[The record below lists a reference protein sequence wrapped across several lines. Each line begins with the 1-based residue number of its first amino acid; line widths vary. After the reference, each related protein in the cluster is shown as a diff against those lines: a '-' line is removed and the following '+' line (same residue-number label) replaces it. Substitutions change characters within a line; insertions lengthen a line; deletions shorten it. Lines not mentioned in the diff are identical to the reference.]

1 MPRAKKQQD
10 PDESIEVV
18 SEEQRVRK
26 SPRRKNPTE
35 KMTKPVKKETKKP
48 GPKKRGPKKASK
60 DQYGLPQL
68 SPSKEIP
75 SPIEFPKVM
84 SRVPSLNHP
93 SSASSTPAP
102 PRQKITEQDIIAAT
116 SSHDIVGYLNTL
128 VGSEAEA
135 NLNEYRRTTKL
146 QMDND
151 ASLIRQLRTE
161 LQQKQESIDTLLKQ
175 VSQLQN
181 NGSALPATAN
191 ATPQKRVTGELYKS
205 PIRSNS
211 ASTSMISSDDL
222 AQEMKTI
229 GVTLDMLEL
238 LTGVRIVNYEE
249 DKEKFH
255 FDVKQSST
263 NSEDDSSTITVEYKL
278 VIKKQ
283 FELSADVNY
292 IPTFLK
298 KVPSS
303 VKNRLIENLPDYL
316 QGSLVFPYNTLSQFY
331 AKMNR
336 ALNKSTKS

>member
-1 MPRAKKQQD
+1 M
-10 PDESIEVV
+10 
-18 SEEQRVRK
+18 
-26 SPRRKNPTE
+26 
-35 KMTKPVKKETKKP
+35 
-48 GPKKRGPKKASK
+48 
-60 DQYGLPQL
+60 L
-68 SPSKEIP
+68 
-75 SPIEFPKVM
+75 
-84 SRVPSLNHP
+84 
-93 SSASSTPAP
+93 
-102 PRQKITEQDIIAAT
+102 
-116 SSHDIVGYLNTL
+116 
-128 VGSEAEA
+128 
-135 NLNEYRRTTKL
+135 
-146 QMDND
+146 
-151 ASLIRQLRTE
+151 
-161 LQQKQESIDTLLKQ
+161 
-175 VSQLQN
+175 QLQN

-191 ATPQKRVTGELYKS
+191 ATPQKRVTGELYKL

-211 ASTSMISSDDL
+211 ASTLMISLDDL